1 MSSSPPL
8 AELRNVRFR
17 YGARGPDLLEDVNL
31 TIRAGEVVILAGPNG
46 SGKSTL
52 LGLLAGRL
60 SPSSGLLR
68 VFGRNPATV
77 SRAPDMGLIT
87 EPFHPEQSP
96 LPVDLSLRRI
106 LAWLRILDCVTA
118 AAMEQRCNELGIR
131 EGLLDQPVRR
141 LSKGERQR
149 VMLLIVL
156 LRRPRFLLADEPLEG
171 LDRHSRR
178 LMGGSLRRFTQRTG
192 SSVLWVSHHL
202 AETLSYADRLLEIE
216 GNTIVERPADRF
228 EVRVCAPRRPP
239 TTVSL
244 GSLHGLASLVEQHL
258 DGDRALRLE
267 IRDTETRQA
276 RP

>member
-1 MSSSPPL
+1 MPSSPPL

-17 YGARGPDLLEDVNL
+17 YAARGPDLLEDVNL

-52 LGLLAGRL
+52 LGLLSGRL
-60 SPSSGLLR
+60 SPSSGLLQ

-131 EGLLDQPVRR
+131 EGLFDQPVRR

-178 LMGGSLRRFTQRTG
+178 LMGESLRRFTQGTG

-202 AETLSYADRLLEIE
+202 AETLTFADRLLEIE

-228 EVRVCAPRRPP
+228 EVRVCAPQRPP
-239 TTVSL
+239 TMVSL

-258 DGDRALRLE
+258 DGDRTLRLE

-276 RP
+276 QP